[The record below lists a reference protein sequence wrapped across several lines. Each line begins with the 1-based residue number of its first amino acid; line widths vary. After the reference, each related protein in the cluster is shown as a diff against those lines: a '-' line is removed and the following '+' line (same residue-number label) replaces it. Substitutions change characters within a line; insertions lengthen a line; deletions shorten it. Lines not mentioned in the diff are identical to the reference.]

1 MSGPLK
7 HLRVLDLSRILAGPW
22 CSQNLADLGAEVIKI
37 ERPGTGDDTRLW
49 GPPYLRDQHGNDTS
63 EAAYFLACNRGKK
76 SVTVDIA
83 QPTGQAIIRDL
94 AKQSDVF
101 LENFKVGDMQ
111 RYGLSYADL
120 SVLNPKLIYCSI
132 SGFGQTGPYADRAG
146 YDFIIQGMGGL
157 MSITGERDEVAGG
170 GPQKVGVAVADV
182 MTGMYATIAILAAL
196 AHRERTGEGQYIDM
210 ALFDCQVAMLANTAA
225 NYLCSGKTPQ
235 RWGNA
240 HPNIVPY
247 QVFATQ
253 DGWIII
259 AVGNDQ
265 QFMKFCTVSGCPDL
279 ARDGRFASNAN
290 RVRHRAI
297 LIPLLAERVKLFPS
311 RYWLSELERNG
322 VPCGPINNLAE
333 VFADPQCQA
342 RHMQIELTHPIAGK
356 VPLVASPMRF
366 SKTPLHYSLPPPLLG
381 QHTAVVL
388 RELLGMSE
396 QQIAQKETYGGTT

>member
-49 GPPYLRDQHGNDTS
+49 GPPYLRDEHGNDTS

-83 QPTGQAIIRDL
+83 LPAGQAIIRDL
-94 AKQSDVF
+94 VKHSDVF

-120 SVLNPKLIYCSI
+120 SALNPKLIYCSI
-132 SGFGQTGPYADRAG
+132 TGFGQTGPYADRAG

-157 MSITGERDEVAGG
+157 MSITGERDEAIGG

-182 MTGMYATIAILAAL
+182 MTGMYATIAILAAV

-225 NYLCSGKTPQ
+225 NYLCSSKTPQ

-265 QFMKFCTVSGCPDL
+265 QFIKFCTVAGCPDL
-279 ARDGRFASNAN
+279 ARDERFSSNAN
-290 RVRHRAI
+290 RVRHRTI
-297 LIPLLAERVKLFPS
+297 LIPLLAERVKLFAS

-342 RHMQIELTHPIAGK
+342 RQMQIELTHPIAGK
-356 VPLVASPMRF
+356 VPLIASPMRF

-381 QHTAVVL
+381 QHTATVL

-396 QQIAQKETYGGTT
+396 QQFAQKETHGGAT